1 MKVIFIVDRGKP
13 QQGDEQTRGAEAR
26 QGMRQAA
33 HVTHT
38 SLPPTAAA
46 CGASTE
52 LLTFT
57 SAWRA
62 SHVAVVIRRRPFH
75 CPRCRATS
83 AGPMSDVWL
92 LMLRL
97 LVGLNAQL
105 HLVTY
110 LRKQVCRWAM
120 AINEHQN
127 STFNFAHAAAATTR
141 GTTERERERERGGET
156 ESTSQGHRGSISISQ
171 NFASN

>member
-1 MKVIFIVDRGKP
+1 
-13 QQGDEQTRGAEAR
+13 
-26 QGMRQAA
+26 MRQAA

-62 SHVAVVIRRRPFH
+62 SHVAVVILRRPFH

-127 STFNFAHAAAATTR
+127 STFNFAHAAAAPATTR
-141 GTTERERERERGGET
+141 GTTERARQREREGARWGNREHVT
-156 ESTSQGHRGSISISQ
+156 RTSWQHQHQSKLCQQLNYVICLVDGARTD
-171 NFASN
+171 ADAWLT

>member
-1 MKVIFIVDRGKP
+1 MDRGKP
-13 QQGDEQTRGAEAR
+13 QQRDEQAR
-26 QGMRQAA
+26 AGEVRRGMRQAA

-38 SLPPTAAA
+38 SLPPIAAA
-46 CGASTE
+46 CGASPE

-62 SHVAVVIRRRPFH
+62 SHVAVVILRPAPLYRR
-75 CPRCRATS
+75 RATS
-83 AGPMSDVWL
+83 TGPMSDVWL

-127 STFNFAHAAAATTR
+127 STFNFAHAAAAATR
-141 GTTERERERERGGET
+141 GTTERVREREVGKQRARHKDIVAASASVKTLPAT
-156 ESTSQGHRGSISISQ
+156 ELCHLPG
-171 NFASN
+171 